1 MSLAMSNFR
10 LIYGSVCVAALLS
23 VTGCGR
29 TDSLIQFDTLA
40 DGAET
45 WSYETTADTIADDTT
60 DEVDVDDDSDTTD
73 DWMTGEWGDDAIDTW
88 GEDDAVDWGSETFD
102 TFEETLD
109 TFDTFEETLDTFDT
123 FEETLDTFDTFE
135 ETLDTFDTFEETLDT
150 FDTFEETLDTFDT
163 FEDTLGTTDD
173 DATTTGGPSC
183 SDGAQCLIECGNFGG
198 ACVDA
203 CTEGM
208 PDADADVLFDLQI
221 CAIQSCFF
229 LGECALDDFNT
240 PECVAC
246 RFGVNSD
253 PAGFGCE
260 DEGALCGI

>member
-88 GEDDAVDWGSETFD
+88 GEDDAVDWGSE
-102 TFEETLD
+102 
-109 TFDTFEETLDTFDT
+109 
-123 FEETLDTFDTFE
+123 TFDTFE